1 MSLTEA
7 EIDALAE
14 SSRFT
19 GVVSIDVGGEPELVK
34 AYGFAHRAHRVPMTP
49 DTRIAIAS
57 GSKAF
62 TALAVLSLVE
72 EGVLALDQPVRGILG
87 TDLPLIDDAVTIEH
101 LLTHHSGIGDYIDES
116 SDLEIDDYVL
126 PVPVHTLDTTEA
138 FVPVIDGFPQVFPPG
153 ERVQYCNGGYIVL
166 ALVAERAS
174 GVPFHDL
181 VQTRVLD
188 RAGMARTAYLRSDDL
203 PADAALAYFDD
214 EGDRTAVLH
223 LPVRGNGD
231 GGAFST
237 AADLTRF
244 WRALFAGDIVSSAMA
259 REMARPRA
267 SIPAD
272 RQRSGMGLFLLET
285 GGTVLIEGY
294 DAGASFRS
302 THDPETGRTVSVLGN
317 SSEGAWKLVYALSAD
332 TLAGGA

>member
-1 MSLTEA
+1 M
-7 EIDALAE
+7 
-14 SSRFT
+14 
-19 GVVSIDVGGEPELVK
+19 
-34 AYGFAHRAHRVPMTP
+34 
-49 DTRIAIAS
+49 
-57 GSKAF
+57 
-62 TALAVLSLVE
+62 LSLVE
-72 EGVLALDQPVRGILG
+72 EGVLTLDQPVRGILG
-87 TDLPLIDDAVTIEH
+87 TDLTLIDDAVTIEH

-267 SIPAD
+267 SIPTD
-272 RQRSGMGLFLLET
+272 RQRSGMGLFLLDT

-302 THDPETGRTVSVLGN
+302 THDPESGRTMSVLGN
-317 SSEGAWKLVYALSAD
+317 SSEGAWTLVHALSAD
-332 TLAGGA
+332 TLAASG